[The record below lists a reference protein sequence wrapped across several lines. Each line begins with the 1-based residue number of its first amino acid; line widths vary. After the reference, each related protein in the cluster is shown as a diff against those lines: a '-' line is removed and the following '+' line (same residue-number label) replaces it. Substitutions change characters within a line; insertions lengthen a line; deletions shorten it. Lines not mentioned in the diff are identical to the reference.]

1 MFLIKDSLLKASPN
15 SQDNCHLHQYGGH
28 SHCQCHISR
37 RTVLK
42 SMVTGMIGFTALP
55 PIAQAENN
63 PVKNNQAKNNQ
74 AKALVFS
81 CIDFRFLAT
90 ERYFLSM
97 KNLGNNY
104 DWATLAGSSLA
115 LAGFPNSAD
124 TQTFWDQLEFSYEQ
138 HHINR
143 VLILDHQNCDAYA
156 LKFSPDLLNNTEQ
169 ELQIHTE
176 YLRQA
181 YWLINSRYPELNIEL
196 YFVTLNNAEVLP
208 ISPN

>member
-1 MFLIKDSLLKASPN
+1 MFLIKDSLFRANTHNQNNSPP
-15 SQDNCHLHQYGGH
+15 HQCS
-28 SHCQCHISR
+28 SHCQCQINR

-42 SMVTGMIGFTALP
+42 SILASVIGFTSFSP
-55 PIAQAENN
+55 MAE
-63 PVKNNQAKNNQ
+63 ANNQ

-104 DWATLAGSSLA
+104 DWATLAGGSLA

-124 TQTFWDQLEFSYEQ
+124 TQAFWDQLEFSYKQ
-138 HHINR
+138 HNIKR
-143 VLILDHQNCDAYA
+143 VLILDHENCDAYA
-156 LKFSPDLLNNTEQ
+156 VKFSPDLLNNKQQ

-181 YWLINSRYPELNIEL
+181 YWSINTRYPDINVEL
-196 YFVTLNNAEVLP
+196 YFVTLNNAEVLS
-208 ISPN
+208 ISPS

>member
-1 MFLIKDSLLKASPN
+1 MFLIKDSLLRANRNNQNNSP
-15 SQDNCHLHQYGGH
+15 QHQCQP
-28 SHCQCHISR
+28 HCQCQISR

-42 SMVTGMIGFTALP
+42 SILGSVIGLTAFS
-55 PIAQAENN
+55 PIAQAN
-63 PVKNNQAKNNQ
+63 NNQ

-97 KNLGNNY
+97 KNLGNSY
-104 DWATLAGSSLA
+104 DWATLAGGSLA

-124 TQTFWDQLEFSYEQ
+124 TQAFWDQLEFSYKQ
-138 HHINR
+138 HNIKR

-156 LKFSPDLLNNTEQ
+156 VKFSPDLLNNSQQ

-181 YWLINSRYPELNIEL
+181 YWSINTRYPELNVEL
-196 YFVTLNNAEVLP
+196 YFVTLNNAEVLS
-208 ISPN
+208 ISPA

>member
-1 MFLIKDSLLKASPN
+1 MFLIKDSLLRANTNNQSNSP
-15 SQDNCHLHQYGGH
+15 QHQHQPDCHCHL
-28 SHCQCHISR
+28 SR

-42 SMVTGMIGFTALP
+42 SIVASLIGCTIMP
-55 PIAQAENN
+55 PLAEAENN
-63 PVKNNQAKNNQ
+63 QTKNNQTKNNQ

-97 KNLGNNY
+97 KNLGNSY
-104 DWATLAGSSLA
+104 DWATLAGGSLA

-124 TQTFWDQLEFSYEQ
+124 TQTFWDQLEFSYKQ
-138 HHINR
+138 HNIKR
-143 VLILDHQNCDAYA
+143 VLILDHENCDAYA
-156 LKFSPDLLNNTEQ
+156 VKFSPDLLNNRQQ

-181 YWLINSRYPELNIEL
+181 YWSINTRYPDLNVEL
-196 YFVTLNNAEVLP
+196 YFVTLNNAEVLS
-208 ISPN
+208 ISPT